1 LFNAMERAVLAEE
14 TAKARGF
21 LQALDP
27 RVNLVG
33 LGCLIVGAITVHRL
47 WVLLG
52 LFGATVML
60 AISSKISL
68 RLLATRVW
76 IAVFAFTGVIAV
88 PAVFLIPGESVFRVP
103 LLGWT
108 ATLQGFT
115 SAALLTLRTETAAT
129 LSMLLVLSTSWNQL
143 LRALRFFRVPITLVV
158 IIETTYRFLF
168 VLLKTTQDMLESRS
182 ARLIGHLHPTE
193 QRRIAAGTVGVLL
206 DKSLQFSND
215 VHAAMRARGFRGE
228 PMLLD
233 DSRMRQQDWLQ
244 LSAFLALACIA
255 LWLGQ

>member
-1 LFNAMERAVLAEE
+1 LA
-14 TAKARGF
+14 
-21 LQALDP
+21 
-27 RVNLVG
+27 
-33 LGCLIVGAITVHRL
+33 
-47 WVLLG
+47 
-52 LFGATVML
+52 LFGATVVL

-68 RLLATRVW
+68 RRLATRIW
-76 IAVFAFTGVIAV
+76 IAVLAFTGVIAV
-88 PAVFLIPGESVFRVP
+88 PALFLIPGESLFRIP

-108 ATLQGFT
+108 ATLQGLT
-115 SAALLTLRTETAAT
+115 SAALLTLRAETAAT
-129 LSMLLVLSTSWNQL
+129 LSLLLVLSTSWNQL

-182 ARLIGHLHPTE
+182 ARLIGHLDPTE
-193 QRRIAAGTVGVLL
+193 QRRFAAGTVGVLL
-206 DKSLQFSND
+206 DKSLQFSNE

-228 PMLLD
+228 AMLLH

-255 LWLGQ
+255 LCLGQ